1 MSKKEFLEK
10 LEHKLHLLKQDE
22 IQDISTTSCRKAK
35 PKMKRSRTSAILMIW
50 RGKFSARI
58 RLMINIPMIKAAIL
72 STMSL
77 TS

>member
-22 IQDISTTSCRKAK
+22 IQDILDEYSGYIDNK
-35 PKMKRSRTSAILMIW
+35 LQE
-50 RGKFSARI
+50 GKTEDEAVADFGNRI